1 MNRFWKAVLL
11 TTIVAGTLDIIAA
24 HIDQTIRTGAFP
36 DKMFYAI
43 AGGAIGLQRAFT
55 SGKEVLL
62 LGVFIH
68 YFISFCFTLYYF
80 VIYPAV
86 KKALPNKF
94 VNGFLYALFVQAVMT
109 FIVLPLTAFP
119 KRPFVFTIDV
129 VIGLL
134 VLTVV
139 FGLPISLMT
148 ENYYRKKA
156 IVGSDK

>member
-1 MNRFWKAVLL
+1 
-11 TTIVAGTLDIIAA
+11 
-24 HIDQTIRTGAFP
+24 
-36 DKMFYAI
+36 
-43 AGGAIGLQRAFT
+43 
-55 SGKEVLL
+55 
-62 LGVFIH
+62 
-68 YFISFCFTLYYF
+68 

-86 KKALPNKF
+86 KKVLPNKF

-134 VLTVV
+134 VLTIV
-139 FGLPISLMT
+139 FGLPISVMA